1 MQVRE
6 LKGTTRLAQEMSY
19 DCLVPACLE
28 PELDAGVVFVC
39 RTVGDTFLG
48 WAASRGEDVLAGVW
62 CPHDVC

>member
-28 PELDAGVVFVC
+28 PELDSGVVFVCEC

-48 WAASRGEDVLAGVW
+48 VGGLEG
-62 CPHDVC
+62 